1 MDLGFVFTVALA
13 TLVVGLFTYF
23 LYLTKGV
30 EREPK

>member
-13 TLVVGLFTYF
+13 TLVVGLFTYV